1 MKTIYKGDDR
11 YEKIKEQMDLL
22 SITDVTTER
31 QVLNGTIVWRMPF
44 KARGNYIEYG
54 SFSTGY
60 VRNQGNQCHSNWQ
73 INKRVMGEYEYYPD
87 YKWCDKTNQSVKTGK
102 FNRFQSKKC
111 VPIPIEIDR
120 LEYMMKYV
128 IKNEFIKR
136 AGYDSITRVEHI
148 NSMQATEGYYK
159 DKLKVHKENAE
170 FNQKLY
176 NKYRDKFIIAK
187 QDLKFH
193 EERANELSKTVVEY
207 GIDNQVKDVQV
218 IIDGHKYK
226 VI

>member
-1 MKTIYKGDDR
+1 MKTIYKGDTR

-44 KARGNYIEYG
+44 KGRGNTNIEYG

-73 INKRVMGEYEYYPD
+73 CNTRVDSEPQYFELPNGD
-87 YKWCDKTNQSVKTGK
+87 YRKYVGK
-102 FNRFQSKKC
+102 VCKM
-111 VPIPIEIDR
+111 IPVEIDR

-136 AGYDSITRVEHI
+136 ASYDSIPRVEHI

-176 NKYRDKFIIAK
+176 NKYKDKFEIAK
-187 QDLKFH
+187 QDVEFH
-193 EERANELSKTVVEY
+193 EQRANEYRNKIE
-207 GIDNQVKDVQV
+207 DVTV

-226 VI
+226 LI

>member
-31 QVLNGTIVWRMPF
+31 QVLNGTIVWRLPILSDR
-44 KARGNYIEYG
+44 KGKYLEYA

-60 VRNQGNQCHSNWQ
+60 VRNQGVDCHSNWQ
-73 INKRVMGEYEYYPD
+73 INKRFTGDYEYYPD
-87 YKWCDKTNQSVKTGK
+87 YEWCDKTQKSIKTGK
-102 FNRFQSKKC
+102 FNRFRSKKC
-111 VPIPIEIDR
+111 VTIPIEIDR

-136 AGYDSITRVEHI
+136 ANYVQEGKFVPKWKYDMARESEQFSKRRV
-148 NSMQATEGYYK
+148 TEYM
-159 DKLKVHKENAE
+159 
-170 FNQKLY
+170 
-176 NKYRDKFIIAK
+176 DKFALAK
-187 QDLKFH
+187 QNVEFH
-193 EERANELSKTVVEY
+193 EQRANEY
-207 GIDNQVKDVQV
+207 RNNINDVTV

-226 VI
+226 LI

>member
-1 MKTIYKGDDR
+1 MKTIYKGDTR

-44 KARGNYIEYG
+44 KGRGNTNIEYG

-60 VRNQGNQCHSNWQ
+60 VRNQGKQCHSNWQ
-73 INKRVMGEYEYYPD
+73 INKRVAGEPQYFKLPNGDYRKYE
-87 YKWCDKTNQSVKTGK
+87 GK
-102 FNRFQSKKC
+102 VC
-111 VPIPIEIDR
+111 LPIPNEIDR

-136 AGYDSITRVEHI
+136 ASYDSIPRVEHI
-148 NSMQATEGYYK
+148 NSMQATESYYK

-176 NKYRDKFIIAK
+176 NKYKDKFEIAK
-187 QDLKFH
+187 QDVEFH
-193 EERANELSKTVVEY
+193 EQRANEYRNKIE
-207 GIDNQVKDVQV
+207 DVTV

-226 VI
+226 LI